1 MSIDLQAG
9 LDNVERAREIDEDF
23 LENERNAVTAD
34 GPRYGTTSTSRRERR
49 THPRDEHECQTCG
62 TTLELYYRRQFGDR
76 NNIVWHCNRGCPATE
91 GCPDVTATDM
101 KDGAGYREDYFDH
114 LNTTNGAGQD
124 ALATDGGQDAL
135 PDYMLPGGGN

>member
-9 LDNVERAREIDEDF
+9 LHNVERAREIDEDF

-34 GPRYGTTSTSRRERR
+34 GPRYGTTSTTRRDRH

-76 NNIVWHCNRGCPATE
+76 NNIVWHCNRGCPSTE
-91 GCPDVTATDM
+91 GCPEVTATDM
-101 KDGAGYREDYFDH
+101 A
-114 LNTTNGAGQD
+114 NGAGHQRD
-124 ALATDGGQDAL
+124 FYNTNETVEDIATDGGHGDL
-135 PDYMLPGGGN
+135 PDYMLPNGGGN